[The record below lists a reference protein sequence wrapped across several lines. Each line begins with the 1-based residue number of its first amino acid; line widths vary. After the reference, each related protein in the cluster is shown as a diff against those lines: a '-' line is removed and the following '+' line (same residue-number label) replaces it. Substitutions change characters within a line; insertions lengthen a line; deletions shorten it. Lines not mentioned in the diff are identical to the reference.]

1 MRSDIPIKRRITAS
15 SLKCIHVLVGVTG
28 VRGVPDGVG
37 AGAWVVVG
45 LKGLLDLGVG
55 DGVGVEVGA
64 IVEEGDGVGV
74 DVGTVVGVGVGVGVG
89 RGSSRPGEGVALSI
103 KSLAWFVSIP
113 EGWRSRE
120 CPSGTSWQGGDITV
134 LMAGR

>member
-1 MRSDIPIKRRITAS
+1 M
-15 SLKCIHVLVGVTG
+15 VEEGN
-28 VRGVPDGVG
+28 
-37 AGAWVVVG
+37 
-45 LKGLLDLGVG
+45 
-55 DGVGVEVGA
+55 GVGVDAGTVVAVG
-64 IVEEGDGVGV
+64 VDVGVGVGVGVGV
-74 DVGTVVGVGVGVGVG
+74 DVVVGVGVG

-134 LMAGR
+134 VLSP

>member
-1 MRSDIPIKRRITAS
+1 MRSDIPIKRRITA

-55 DGVGVEVGA
+55 EGVGVEVGA

-74 DVGTVVGVGVGVGVG
+74 DVGTVVGVGVDMGVEVGVVGVGVG
-89 RGSSRPGEGVALSI
+89 VAACPVKLKLS
-103 KSLAWFVSIP
+103 K
-113 EGWRSRE
+113 
-120 CPSGTSWQGGDITV
+120 
-134 LMAGR
+134 